1 LSLHVFDQASEIG
14 GTISICS
21 PDHIGLL
28 IHKTFNASIPRHH
41 IPIDQWEFEYG
52 SLENDPEYGAAAEEE
67 NEQPQEEGEERGRW
81 VHKVTGETIG
91 GGTKR
96 LEFTIVG

>member
-1 LSLHVFDQASEIG
+1 MA
-14 GTISICS
+14 ICS

-41 IPIDQWEFEYG
+41 IPDEWEFEYG
-52 SLENDPEYGAAAEEE
+52 SLENDPEYGAAAEEDGG
-67 NEQPQEEGEERGRW
+67 QREEGEDRGRW
-81 VHKVTGETIG
+81 VRKATGEMIDG
-91 GGTKR
+91 GARR